1 MSNMPPPPPPPPGY
15 TEHAGGPVEKKN
27 GLGIA
32 SLVLGILAILGIIT
46 VFLGILFGL
55 IGAILG
61 FIARGRVKRGE
72 ADNGGVALAGV
83 ITSLIGLVVSIALIV
98 IGVIW
103 LSDDIDSLNE
113 CVSEANSQ
121 ADEDQCAEDFADDII
136 GG

>member
-1 MSNMPPPPPPPPGY
+1 MPPPPPPPPGY
-15 TEHAGGPVEKKN
+15 SDHSHEPVEKKN

-32 SLVLGILAILGIIT
+32 SLVLGIISIIGIIT
-46 VFLGILFGL
+46 VVGGILFGL

-83 ITSLIGLVVSIALIV
+83 ITSLIGLLVSIALIV
-98 IGVIW
+98 IGVVF
-103 LSDDIDSLNE
+103 LSDDIGSLAD
-113 CVSEANSQ
+113 CLDEAGDSQ
-121 ADEDQCAEDFADDII
+121 AALEQCQEDFADDI